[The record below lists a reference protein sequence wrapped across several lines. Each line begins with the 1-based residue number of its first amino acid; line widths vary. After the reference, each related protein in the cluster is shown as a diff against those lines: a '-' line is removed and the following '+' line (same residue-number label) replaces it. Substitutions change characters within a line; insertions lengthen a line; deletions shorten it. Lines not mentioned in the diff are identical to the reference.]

1 MNFTAIQMIS
11 LDSFT
16 MINKENVLFLTQC
29 VLTSILFL
37 SKSRLSI
44 LIISSEMVTSQVS
57 DFNLPAI
64 SKTFLATSVGAES
77 EIKSFVPACRIKWS
91 G

>member
-16 MINKENVLFLTQC
+16 MINKENVLFFN
-29 VLTSILFL
+29 VLTYILFL
-37 SKSRLSI
+37 SKSRLPI

-64 SKTFLATSVGAES
+64 SKTFLGTSVGAES
-77 EIKSFVPACRIKWS
+77 EIKSFIATCRIKWS